1 VGQVAN
7 LARLWA
13 WLVNTRLLAGVFPG
27 GMLSL
32 WNDLRHAARSL
43 RRNPGFTV
51 AAVAAMALGIGAN
64 TAIFSVVYAVLLRP
78 LPFPHADRLALLT
91 ESRADGRMERT
102 GAPYPDYAA
111 WSSHTQEFEAMAA
124 YWNVSGDGA
133 VFGGPASAVRTRYTI
148 ATNSFFAILGAQPAI
163 GRGFLDSEQQPGA
176 GKVFLASHALWQRT
190 LGGAA
195 DAIGKRYRI
204 DGEAY
209 TLIGVLPA
217 AFDFPRNCDLWLP
230 LGALQARQLAD
241 RISHPFWALGCL
253 RRGVPLIRAH
263 AEVAGIE
270 RQLAAAHPETAA
282 HWRVNAIPLSDALIG
297 SIEFAGNLRA
307 SLLVLFG
314 AAVFMLLIACVNV
327 ANLLLARSAERE
339 REFAIRCALGA
350 GRIQLLSQ
358 ALSESLLIAVCGGC
372 AGLLLAFWGLRGLAA
387 LASSTV
393 PSSVSSSD
401 PTAAG
406 FALNAPALAFAL
418 FLMAAVAI
426 AMGLAPL
433 LQSTASSQEALRGR
447 TAGVRGRRARS
458 ILVVA
463 EVSLTAL
470 LLTGAGLMLRT
481 LLELRKVDPG
491 FRTDRLLTMKVT
503 LPDTR
508 YESRAQRSA
517 FLDRALEA
525 IRTLP
530 GVDSVAAVNHLPMS
544 GDHDWGSF
552 NIVGQAAL
560 DWGHAPS
567 AEGRSISANYFR
579 AMGIRLLQGREFEPG
594 ADAPD
599 AASSVIVNQA
609 FAQEF
614 WPNQN
619 PIAQRLMSLDEQPRT
634 RVVVG
639 VVGNVK
645 HFGLDAAADPEM
657 YTLYGWWRSMTLVVR
672 CAAVPNSAP
681 NLVPDSMVSAVRR
694 RVAALD
700 PEAPV
705 YDVALAEQLVGRS
718 TASRR
723 LDLLLLG
730 IFAALALLLAA
741 VGIYGLLAYTVGR
754 RTREIGIRMAL
765 GARPAGML
773 RLVVGEGMRLVLGG
787 LAIGTAASLALT
799 RLMQSLLYGVKP
811 ADPMTFGAVAVLLT
825 AAGALACYLPA
836 RRAMKIDPL
845 TALRVE

>member
-1 VGQVAN
+1 M
-7 LARLWA
+7 
-13 WLVNTRLLAGVFPG
+13 P
-27 GMLSL
+27 SP
-32 WNDLRHAARSL
+32 WNDLRYAARAL
-43 RRNPGFTV
+43 RRNPGFTL
-51 AAVAAMALGIGAN
+51 AAVTAMALGIGAN
-64 TAIFSVVYAVLLRP
+64 AAIFSVLYAVLLRP

-91 ESRADGRMERT
+91 ESRADGRLERT

-111 WSSHTQEFEAMAA
+111 WSSRAHAFEAMAA

-133 VFGGPASAVRTRYTI
+133 VFGGSAAALQVALRVRYTI
-148 ATNSFFAILGAQPAI
+148 ATNSFFTILGARPAI

-176 GKVFLASHALWQRT
+176 AKVFLASNALWHRT

-195 DAIGKRYRI
+195 DAIGKPYRI
-204 DGEAY
+204 DGESY
-209 TLIGVLPA
+209 TLIGVLPP

-230 LGALQARQLAD
+230 LGALEARQLAD
-241 RISHPFWALGCL
+241 RISHPFWALGRL
-253 RRGVPLIRAH
+253 RPGVPLSRAQ
-263 AEVAGIE
+263 AELAGIE
-270 RQLAAAHPETAA
+270 RQIAAAHPETAA
-282 HWRVNAIPLSDALIG
+282 HWRVNAIPLSDEL
-297 SIEFAGNLRA
+297 AGNIRA

-327 ANLLLARSAERE
+327 ANLLLARSAARE

-350 GRIQLLSQ
+350 GRIHLLRQ

-372 AGLLLAFWGLRGLAA
+372 AGLLLAFCGLRGLAA
-387 LASSTV
+387 LASSSIPTTV
-393 PSSVSSSD
+393 
-401 PTAAG
+401 G

-426 AMGLAPL
+426 VMGLTPL
-433 LQSTASSQEALRGR
+433 LQSSSPDTQEALRGR
-447 TAGVRGRRARS
+447 TAGVRARRTRNV
-458 ILVVA
+458 LVVV

-470 LLTGAGLMLRT
+470 LLIGAGLMLRT
-481 LLELRKVDPG
+481 LLQLRKVDPG
-491 FRTDRLLTMKVT
+491 FRTDRLLSMKVT

-508 YESRAQRSA
+508 YASRVQRTA

-544 GDHDWGSF
+544 GDGDWGSF
-552 NIVGQAAL
+552 NVVGRAAL

-579 AMGIRLLQGREFEPG
+579 AMGIPLLQGRDFEPG
-594 ADAPD
+594 AAD
-599 AASSVIVNQA
+599 AAGSVIVNQA
-609 FAQEF
+609 FAREY

-619 PIAQRLMSLDEQPRT
+619 PIGQRLMSLDEQPRA

-672 CAAVPNSAP
+672 CAAVPNSVP
-681 NLVPDSMVSAVRR
+681 NSVPDSMVAAVRR
-694 RVAALD
+694 RIATLD
-700 PEAPV
+700 PEAPL
-705 YDVALAEQLVGRS
+705 YDVALAEQLVDRS
-718 TASRR
+718 VAPRR

-730 IFAALALLLAA
+730 IFAALALLLAV
-741 VGIYGLLAYTVGR
+741 VGIYGLLAYAVGR
-754 RTREIGIRMAL
+754 RTREIGIRLAL
-765 GARPAGML
+765 GARPAGIL
-773 RLVVGEGMRLVLGG
+773 RLVIGEGMRLVLGG
-787 LAIGTAASLALT
+787 LAIGGLASLALT
-799 RLMQSLLYGVKP
+799 QLMQSLLYGVKP
-811 ADPMTFGAVAVLLT
+811 VDPMTFGAVAILLA

-836 RRAMKIDPL
+836 RRAMKVDPL

>member
-1 VGQVAN
+1 
-7 LARLWA
+7 
-13 WLVNTRLLAGVFPG
+13 
-27 GMLSL
+27 
-32 WNDLRHAARSL
+32 
-43 RRNPGFTV
+43 
-51 AAVAAMALGIGAN
+51 
-64 TAIFSVVYAVLLRP
+64 
-78 LPFPHADRLALLT
+78 
-91 ESRADGRMERT
+91 
-102 GAPYPDYAA
+102 
-111 WSSHTQEFEAMAA
+111 
-124 YWNVSGDGA
+124 
-133 VFGGPASAVRTRYTI
+133 
-148 ATNSFFAILGAQPAI
+148 
-163 GRGFLDSEQQPGA
+163 
-176 GKVFLASHALWQRT
+176 
-190 LGGAA
+190 
-195 DAIGKRYRI
+195 
-204 DGEAY
+204 
-209 TLIGVLPA
+209 
-217 AFDFPRNCDLWLP
+217 
-230 LGALQARQLAD
+230 
-241 RISHPFWALGCL
+241 L
-253 RRGVPLIRAH
+253 RRGVPLSRAR
-263 AEVAGIE
+263 AELAGIE

-282 HWRVNAIPLSDALIG
+282 HWRVNAIPLSDELT
-297 SIEFAGNLRA
+297 GNIRA

-327 ANLLLARSAERE
+327 ANLLLARSAARE

-358 ALSESLLIAVCGGC
+358 ALSESLLIAVGGGC
-372 AGLLLAFWGLRGLAA
+372 AGLLLVFGGLRGLAA
-387 LASSTV
+387 LASSNASTSASISV
-393 PSSVSSSD
+393 PI
-401 PTAAG
+401 AAG

-433 LQSTASSQEALRGR
+433 LQSSGNAQEALRGR
-447 TAGVRGRRARS
+447 TAGVRGRRTRS

-463 EVSLTAL
+463 EVSLTVL

-508 YESRAQRSA
+508 YVSRAQRSA

-579 AMGIRLLQGREFEPG
+579 AMGIRLLQGRELAPG
-594 ADAPD
+594 VPD

-609 FAQEF
+609 FASEF
-614 WPNQN
+614 WPNQS
-619 PIAQRLMSLDEQPRT
+619 PIGQRLMSLDEQPRT

-672 CAAVPNSAP
+672 CAVVPNSAP
-681 NLVPDSMVSAVRR
+681 NSAPDSVPDSMVSAVRR

-705 YDVALAEQLVGRS
+705 YDVALAGQLIGRS
-718 TASRR
+718 TAPRR

-730 IFAALALLLAA
+730 IFAALALLLAVA
-741 VGIYGLLAYTVGR
+741 GIYGLLAYAVGR
-754 RTREIGIRMAL
+754 RTREIGIRLAL

-773 RLVVGEGMRLVLGG
+773 RLVVGEGMRLVLTG
-787 LAIGTAASLALT
+787 LAIGAVASLALT

-811 ADPMTFGAVAVLLT
+811 TDPMTFGAVAVLLA

-836 RRAMKIDPL
+836 RRAMQVDPS

>member
-1 VGQVAN
+1 
-7 LARLWA
+7 
-13 WLVNTRLLAGVFPG
+13 
-27 GMLSL
+27 MLSVS
-32 WNDLRHAARSL
+32 NELRYAARGL
-43 RRNPGFTV
+43 RRNLGFTV
-51 AAVAAMALGIGAN
+51 AAVTAMALGIGAN
-64 TAIFSVVYAVLLRP
+64 TAIFGVVYAVLLRP
-78 LPFPHADRLALLT
+78 LPFPDADRLALIT
-91 ESRADGRMERT
+91 ESRADGSLEKT

-111 WSSHTQEFEAMAA
+111 WSSSTHAFEAMAA

-133 VFGGPASAVRTRYTI
+133 VFGGPSSAVRTRYTI
-148 ATNSFFAILGAQPAI
+148 ATNSFFAMLGARPAI
-163 GRGFLDSEQQPGA
+163 GRGFDDSEQQAGA
-176 GKVFLASHALWQRT
+176 GKVFLASNALWRRT

-195 DAIGKRYRI
+195 HAIGKRYRI

-217 AFDFPRNCDLWLP
+217 AFDFPQGCDLWLP
-230 LGALQARQLAD
+230 LGALNVRQLGD
-241 RISHPFWALGCL
+241 RISHPFWALGRL
-253 RRGVPLIRAH
+253 RRGVPLSH
-263 AEVAGIE
+263 AYDELAGIQ
-270 RQLAAAHPETAA
+270 RQLATAHPETAG
-282 HWRVNAIPLSDALIG
+282 HWRVNAISLSDELT
-297 SIEFAGNLRA
+297 GNIRT

-327 ANLLLARSAERE
+327 ASLLLARSVARD

-358 ALSESLLIAVCGGC
+358 ALAESLLIAGLGGC
-372 AGLLLAFWGLRGLAA
+372 AGLLLAFWGLHGLAA
-387 LASSTV
+387 LASS
-393 PSSVSSSD
+393 SV

-406 FALNAPALAFAL
+406 FALNAPALAFAAVV
-418 FLMAAVAI
+418 MVAVAI

-433 LQSTASSQEALRGR
+433 FQSSGDTQAVLRGSSAGMRGQR
-447 TAGVRGRRARS
+447 TRS
-458 ILVVA
+458 ILVVV
-463 EVSLTAL
+463 EVSLTVL

-491 FRTDRLLTMKVT
+491 FRTDRLLTMKIT

-508 YESRAQRSA
+508 YVSRAQRSA

-530 GVDSVAAVNHLPMS
+530 GVASVAAVNHLPMS

-579 AMGIRLLQGREFEPG
+579 VMGIRLLQGREFEAG
-594 ADAPD
+594 ALAATNAAPE

-609 FAQEF
+609 FAREF
-614 WPNQN
+614 WPDQN
-619 PIAQRLMSLDEQPRT
+619 PIGQRLMSLDEQPRT

-657 YTLYGWWRSMTLVVR
+657 YTLYGWWRSMTLVIR
-672 CAAVPNSAP
+672 CAAGADS
-681 NLVPDSMVSAVRR
+681 VPDSMASSVRR
-694 RVAALD
+694 RVATLD

-705 YDVALAEQLVGRS
+705 YNVALAEQLVDRF
-718 TASRR
+718 TAPRR
-723 LDLLLLG
+723 LDSLLLG
-730 IFAALALLLAA
+730 IFAALALLLAV
-741 VGIYGLLAYTVGR
+741 VGIYGLLAHAVTR

-765 GARPAGML
+765 GARPAGVL
-773 RLVVGEGMRLVLGG
+773 RLVIGEGMRLVLGG
-787 LAIGTAASLALT
+787 LAIGTLASFALT
-799 RLMQSLLYGVKP
+799 GLMRSLLYGVKP
-811 ADPMTFGAVAVLLT
+811 ADSTTFGAVAILLL

-836 RRAMKIDPL
+836 RRAMKVDPL

>member
-1 VGQVAN
+1 M
-7 LARLWA
+7 R
-13 WLVNTRLLAGVFPG
+13 
-27 GMLSL
+27 SL
-32 WNDLRHAARSL
+32 WNDLRYAARSL
-43 RRNPGFTV
+43 RRNPGFTA
-51 AAVAAMALGIGAN
+51 AAVTAMALGIGAN

-91 ESRADGRMERT
+91 ESRADGRLERT

-111 WSSHTQEFEAMAA
+111 WSSRTHAFEAMAA

-133 VFGGPASAVRTRYTI
+133 VFGGPGSALRTRYTI
-148 ATNSFFAILGAQPAI
+148 ATNSFFAILGARPAI
-163 GRGFLDSEQQPGA
+163 GRGFLDSDQQAGA
-176 GKVFLASHALWQRT
+176 AKVFLASHALWQRT

-195 DAIGKRYRI
+195 DAIGKPYRI

-230 LGALQARQLAD
+230 LGALEARRLAD
-241 RISHPFWALGCL
+241 RISHPFWVLGRL
-253 RRGVPLIRAH
+253 RRGVPLSRAH
-263 AEVAGIE
+263 AELTGIE

-282 HWRVNAIPLSDALIG
+282 HWRVNAVSLSDDLT
-297 SIEFAGNLRA
+297 GNIRA

-327 ANLLLARSAERE
+327 ANLLLARSAARE

-358 ALSESLLIAVCGGC
+358 ALSESLLIAVGGGC
-372 AGLLLAFWGLRGLAA
+372 AGLLLAFGGLRGLAA
-387 LASSTV
+387 LASTSASISV
-393 PSSVSSSD
+393 PI
-401 PTAAG
+401 AAG

-433 LQSTASSQEALRGR
+433 LQSSGNAQEALRGR
-447 TAGVRGRRARS
+447 TAGVRGRRTRS

-463 EVSLTAL
+463 EVSLTVL

-508 YESRAQRSA
+508 YVSRAQRSA

-579 AMGIRLLQGREFEPG
+579 AMGIRLLQGRELASG
-594 ADAPD
+594 VPD

-609 FAQEF
+609 FASEF
-614 WPNQN
+614 WPNQS
-619 PIAQRLMSLDEQPRT
+619 PIGQRLMSLDEQPRT

-672 CAAVPNSAP
+672 CAVVPNSAP
-681 NLVPDSMVSAVRR
+681 NSAPDSVPDSMVSAVRR

-705 YDVALAEQLVGRS
+705 YDVALAGQLIGRS
-718 TASRR
+718 TAPRR

-730 IFAALALLLAA
+730 IFAALALLLAVA
-741 VGIYGLLAYTVGR
+741 GIYGLLAYAVGR
-754 RTREIGIRMAL
+754 RTREIGIRLAL

-773 RLVVGEGMRLVLGG
+773 RLVVGEGMRLVLTG
-787 LAIGTAASLALT
+787 LAIGAVASLALT

-811 ADPMTFGAVAVLLT
+811 TDPMTFGAVAVLLA

-836 RRAMKIDPL
+836 RRAMQVDPS

>member
-1 VGQVAN
+1 MFS
-7 LARLWA
+7 R
-13 WLVNTRLLAGVFPG
+13 
-27 GMLSL
+27 
-32 WNDLRHAARSL
+32 WNDLRYAARAL

-78 LPFPHADRLALLT
+78 LPFPHADRLALLA
-91 ESRADGRMERT
+91 ESRADGRLQRT
-102 GAPYPDYAA
+102 GAPYPDFAA
-111 WSSHTQEFEAMAA
+111 WSTRTHDFEEMAA

-133 VFGGPASAVRTRYTI
+133 VFGGPSPAVRARYTI
-148 ATNSFFAILGAQPAI
+148 ATNSFFAILGARPAI

-176 GKVFLASHALWQRT
+176 GKVFLASNALWQRA

-204 DGEAY
+204 DGEDY

-217 AFDFPRNCDLWLP
+217 AFDFPHDCDLWLP
-230 LGALQARQLAD
+230 IGALEARQLAD
-241 RISHPFWALGCL
+241 RISHPFWALGRL
-253 RRGVPLIRAH
+253 RRGVPLSRAQD
-263 AEVAGIE
+263 ELAGIQS
-270 RQLAAAHPETAA
+270 QLAAAHPETAA
-282 HWRVNAIPLSDALIG
+282 HWRVNAVWLTD
-297 SIEFAGNLRA
+297 EFAGNIRA

-327 ANLLLARSAERE
+327 ANLLLARSAARE
-339 REFAIRCALGA
+339 REFAIRHALGA
-350 GRIQLLSQ
+350 GRIHLLSQ
-358 ALSESLLIAVCGGC
+358 ALSESLLIAGFGGC

-387 LASSTV
+387 LLSSSSFSSSSISSSSSASS
-393 PSSVSSSD
+393 SV

-406 FALNAPALAFAL
+406 FALNAPALAFAA
-418 FLMAAVAI
+418 FLMVAVAI

-433 LQSTASSQEALRGR
+433 VQSSTADTQEALRGR
-447 TAGVRGRRARS
+447 TAGVRGRRMRS

-463 EVSLTAL
+463 EVSLTVL

-481 LLELRKVDPG
+481 LLGLRKVDPG

-508 YESRAQRSA
+508 YASRAQRTA
-517 FLDRALEA
+517 FLDRALDA

-552 NIVGQAAL
+552 NIAGQAAL

-567 AEGRSISANYFR
+567 AEGRTISANYFR
-579 AMGIRLLQGREFEPG
+579 AMGIRLLQGREFEAG
-594 ADAPD
+594 ARD
-599 AASSVIVNQA
+599 AAGSVIVNQA
-609 FAQEF
+609 FAREF
-614 WPNQN
+614 WPNQS
-619 PIAQRLMSLDEQPRT
+619 PIGQQLMSLDEQPRT

-672 CAAVPNSAP
+672 CASGPNSVPNS
-681 NLVPDSMVSAVRR
+681 VPDAMVSAVRR
-694 RVAALD
+694 RIAALD

-705 YDVALAEQLVGRS
+705 YNVALAEQLAGRS
-718 TASRR
+718 TAPRR

-730 IFAALALLLAA
+730 IFAALALLLAV
-741 VGIYGLLAYTVGR
+741 VGIYGLLAYAVGR
-754 RTREIGIRMAL
+754 RTREIGIRLAL

-773 RLVVGEGMRLVLGG
+773 RLVIGEGMRLVLAG
-787 LAIGTAASLALT
+787 LAIGTVASLALT

-811 ADPMTFGAVAVLLT
+811 TDPLTFGAVAGLLT

-836 RRAMKIDPL
+836 RRAMKVDPL

>member
-1 VGQVAN
+1 MPS
-7 LARLWA
+7 A
-13 WLVNTRLLAGVFPG
+13 WK
-27 GMLSL
+27 
-32 WNDLRHAARSL
+32 DLRYAARAL

-51 AAVAAMALGIGAN
+51 AAITAMALGIGAN
-64 TAIFSVVYAVLLRP
+64 TAIFSVMYAVLLRP

-91 ESRADGRMERT
+91 ESRADGRLERT

-111 WSSHTQEFEAMAA
+111 WSSRTHAFEAMAA

-133 VFGGPASAVRTRYTI
+133 VFGGSAAALHVALRVRYTI
-148 ATNSFFAILGAQPAI
+148 ATNSFFAILGARPAI

-176 GKVFLASHALWQRT
+176 AKVFLASNALWHRT

-195 DAIGKRYRI
+195 DAIGKLYRI

-230 LGALQARQLAD
+230 LGTLNARQLAD
-241 RISHPFWALGCL
+241 RISHPFWALGRL
-253 RRGVPLIRAH
+253 RRGVPLSSAH
-263 AEVAGIE
+263 VELAGIE

-282 HWRVNAIPLSDALIG
+282 HWRVNAIPLSDEL
-297 SIEFAGNLRA
+297 AGNIRA

-327 ANLLLARSAERE
+327 ANLLLARSAARE

-350 GRIQLLSQ
+350 GRIHLLRQ

-372 AGLLLAFWGLRGLAA
+372 AGLLLAFCGLRGLAA
-387 LASSTV
+387 LASGSL
-393 PSSVSSSD
+393 

-426 AMGLAPL
+426 VMGLAPL
-433 LQSTASSQEALRGR
+433 VQSSNADTQEALRGR
-447 TAGVRGRRARS
+447 TAGVRGRRTRS
-458 ILVVA
+458 VLVVV
-463 EVSLTAL
+463 EVSLTVL
-470 LLTGAGLMLRT
+470 LLIGAGLMLRT
-481 LLELRKVDPG
+481 LLQLRRVDPG
-491 FRTDRLLTMKVT
+491 FRTDRLLSMKVT

-508 YESRAQRSA
+508 YASRAQRTA

-552 NIVGQAAL
+552 NVVGQAAL

-579 AMGIRLLQGREFEPG
+579 AMGIPLLQGREFEPG
-594 ADAPD
+594 AAD
-599 AASSVIVNQA
+599 AAGSVIVNQA
-609 FAQEF
+609 FAREY

-619 PIAQRLMSLDEQPRT
+619 PIGQLLMSLDEQPRT
-634 RVVVG
+634 RAVVG

-672 CAAVPNSAP
+672 CAAVPNSVPDSAP
-681 NLVPDSMVSAVRR
+681 NSVPDSMVSAVRR
-694 RVAALD
+694 RIAALD
-700 PEAPV
+700 PEAPL

-718 TASRR
+718 IAPRR

-730 IFAALALLLAA
+730 IFAALALLLAV
-741 VGIYGLLAYTVGR
+741 VGIYGLLAYAVGR
-754 RTREIGIRMAL
+754 RTREIGIRLAL
-765 GARPAGML
+765 GARPAGIL
-773 RLVVGEGMRLVLGG
+773 RLVIGEGMRLVLGG
-787 LAIGTAASLALT
+787 LAIGIVASLALT

-811 ADPMTFGAVAVLLT
+811 ADPTTFGAVAILLAT
-825 AAGALACYLPA
+825 AGALACYLPA
-836 RRAMKIDPL
+836 RRAMKVDPL